1 MKQVAV
7 AELSLEA
14 SSMKLDAIQ
23 RAMEWLLVGS
33 LNLRSDGVTGAAG
46 HSRLVQEFFTVL
58 EHTGAPALFCDVGAN
73 DGSAGMHA
81 KRLFP
86 AAKVLS
92 LEANPHIQRVH
103 ADRLEKAGVESLN
116 IAACSS
122 TAEATIYIPRTL
134 SRAYVNG
141 EIVSAVVHE
150 SSETGKSSLLRR
162 DEEAVYEEVRVPGIR
177 LDDLLHGT
185 LAEMDGRQAALW
197 IDVEGAAFDVLLG
210 SPELLER
217 TSALLI
223 ETENFRFWTGQKNS
237 GEVARLLIAKGF
249 LPVSRDHE
257 YSDKQFNTLFVHGS
271 LIDALLPNLYAPATA
286 APPAAPEPASR
297 SEARKV
303 RSLRASLAAD
313 VPIFV
318 PTFNNPTFT
327 RMMVEQLRAW
337 NLRDI
342 TLVDSGST
350 YGPMVRLLE
359 TLEGTL
365 KVIWLE
371 RNAGPHFLF
380 TDAESYACLP
390 ELFCVTDPDLLFCP
404 EMPQDFLLTLMDQTH
419 VHRTGKAGL
428 ALNLDD
434 RAAFKQD
441 SYRIA
446 GGEYR
451 IWEWESRFWT
461 AGIGHTPEGD
471 PLFKADIDTTFAL
484 YNKRYFTPDR
494 FYEAVRIAGK
504 YTCRHLPWYRQSFL
518 PEQESRIYRTTQKY
532 SYYGS

>member
-1 MKQVAV
+1 MTSAAM

-14 SSMKLDAIQ
+14 SSMRLDELQ
-23 RAMEWLLVGS
+23 RAVEWLLVGN
-33 LNLRSDGVTGAAG
+33 LNLRSDGIAGAAG
-46 HSRLVQEFFTVL
+46 HSRLVREFFTVL
-58 EHTGAPALFCDVGAN
+58 ERIGAPTLFCDVGAN
-73 DGSAGMHA
+73 DGSTGMHA
-81 KRLFP
+81 KRIFP
-86 AAKVLS
+86 TARVLS

-103 ADRLEKAGVESLN
+103 AERLGKAGVESLN

-122 TAEATIYIPRTL
+122 TAAVTIYIPRTL

-150 SSETGKSSLLRR
+150 PSETGKSSLLRR
-162 DEEAVYEEVRVPGIR
+162 DEEAVYEEVRVPGSR
-177 LDDLLHGT
+177 LDDLLRGT
-185 LAEMDGRQAALW
+185 LAEMDGRRAALW
-197 IDVEGAAFDVLLG
+197 IDVEGAALDVLLG

-223 ETENFRFWTGQKNS
+223 ETENFQFWTGQKNS

-271 LIDALLPNLYAPATA
+271 FIDALLPELYAPVAV
-286 APPAAPEPASR
+286 PAAPESALRTPVK
-297 SEARKV
+297 KV
-303 RSLRASLAAD
+303 RSLRASMAAD

-327 RMMVEQLRAW
+327 RMMVEQLRVW

-359 TLEGTL
+359 TLESTL
-365 KVIWLE
+365 KVVWLE
-371 RNAGPHFLF
+371 ENAGPHFLF
-380 TDAESYACLP
+380 TDAQSYACLP
-390 ELFCVTDPDLLFCP
+390 ELFCVTDPDLLFRP

-419 VHRTGKAGL
+419 VHQTGKAGL
-428 ALNLDD
+428 ALTLDD
-434 RAAFKQD
+434 RAAFKQH

-461 AGIGHTPEGD
+461 AGAGNTQEGD
-471 PLFKADIDTTFAL
+471 PVFKADIDTTFAL
-484 YNKRYFTPDR
+484 YNKRYFTPGR

-504 YTCRHLPWYRQSFL
+504 YACRHLPWYRQSFL
-518 PEQESRIYRTTQKY
+518 PSDEQAAYRQTQKY
-532 SYYGS
+532 SYYGA